1 MSIRILLATGAAI
14 IITSACKEKGEV
26 NHFRVEKPEQPT
38 SSQGGADQVANSQNT
53 AQKATQEATQE
64 ATPNAPYRWTL
75 PAGWSAKPASGMRL
89 ATIIIPQEE
98 SSLEAAIFE
107 LGGDIAGN
115 INRWRGQI
123 GLPALAE
130 AEVLPSL
137 EKIDT
142 QLGQGYIALIINPES
157 TDKAMLA
164 AIIPRPSGTSIFI
177 KVTGSTDS
185 LKGIAPPFRTFTQ
198 SFKK

>member
-14 IITSACKEKGEV
+14 FITSACKETGEV
-26 NHFRVEKPEQPT
+26 NHFRVEKPEQQPT
-38 SSQGGADQVANSQNT
+38 SSQGGADQVANSQNADQET
-53 AQKATQEATQE
+53 AQEAPQ
-64 ATPNAPYRWTL
+64 NAPYNWTL

-98 SSLEAAIFE
+98 GDSLEAAIFE

-123 GLPALAE
+123 GLPALPE
-130 AEVLPSL
+130 AEILPSL

-142 QLGQGYIALIINPES
+142 QLGPGYIALLINPES

-177 KVTGSTDS
+177 KVTGSAAS
-185 LKGIAPPFRTFTQ
+185 LKGIATPFQTFTQ
-198 SFKK
+198 SFTK